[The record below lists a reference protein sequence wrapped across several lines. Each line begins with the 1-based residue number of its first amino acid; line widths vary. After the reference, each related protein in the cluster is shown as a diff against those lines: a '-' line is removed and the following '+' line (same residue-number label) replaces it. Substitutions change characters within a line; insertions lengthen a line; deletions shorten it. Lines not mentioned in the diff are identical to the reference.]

1 MLMITVFIAQI
12 ILKLGQDPE
21 KVQLKYMWHVYDVMK
36 KEECH
41 WTENALMWNRMTT
54 YFSI

>member
-41 WTENALMWNRMTT
+41 WTENALNVK
-54 YFSI
+54 

>member
-12 ILKLGQDPE
+12 ILKLGQDLE
-21 KVQLKYMWHVYDVMK
+21 KLTIEILWHVYDVMK

-41 WTENALMWNRMTT
+41 WTENALNVK
-54 YFSI
+54 